1 MEDINLGKK
10 VQDFRNKSGMSLR
23 ELAKRAGLTASMLSQ
38 IERDLVKGHC
48 TGPGCAHVQVF

>member
-23 ELAKRAGLTASMLSQ
+23 ELAKGP
-38 IERDLVKGHC
+38 DLRHPC
-48 TGPGCAHVQVF
+48 

>member
-23 ELAKRAGLTASMLSQ
+23 ELAKR
-38 IERDLVKGHC
+38 IW
-48 TGPGCAHVQVF
+48 